1 MKVREGVDTMKKTVL
16 RIIILL
22 MLGFL
27 FVIYMKNDGLYMINK
42 MFSTQLEMINQYAAY
57 FDNKF
62 PETTII
68 KEYMIKD
75 DMKSFFFSHNKCIK
89 AILLVPNDEANKI
102 IPEYARDY
110 DLKYIIDLSKGKAE
124 ENVNYGVIVTPT
136 VKKWLTKIDRGI
148 FFTFM
153 QPGEKY
159 TKIYVSVDM
168 LGWNIV
174 KEKE

>member
-62 PETTII
+62 PDTTIVE
-68 KEYMIKD
+68 EYEIHND
-75 DMKSFFFSHNKCIK
+75 EGSYFFSHNQYIE
-89 AILLVPNDEANKI
+89 AVLLVPNDEANKI

-110 DLKYIIDLSKGKAE
+110 DLKYTIDLSKGKAE